1 MKEHSDKE
9 KRYDNIVAI
18 VDAFGRCVSTG
29 IAVIDM
35 DAENFL
41 CVSDNYAR
49 LTHSS
54 VERIKEKGFKWFDDI
69 FDQESIRTLKA
80 MDSKFK
86 SVINKGE
93 TVSET
98 DFTFTCVLRLKNM
111 GKKNELVQYT
121 ITPICKGEDG
131 QMRLMLTT
139 MQYTHFKDQGHLKVE
154 NKEGLFFYDSVSSIW
169 TKQACLYVTE
179 SDSELLAYALRGLS
193 GKEIAEMKS
202 VSDEAI
208 KSQKGRMYDRYGV
221 SSIEEAIGRLFNM
234 GMQCVHWLRKLNK
247 K

>member
-1 MKEHSDKE
+1 MEEYNDKE
-9 KRYDNIVAI
+9 ERYNNIVAI

-41 CVSDNYAR
+41 CVSENYAR
-49 LTHSS
+49 LTHSC

-80 MDSKFK
+80 IDSKFK
-86 SVINKGE
+86 SVIDKGE
-93 TVSET
+93 TVSEA
-98 DFTFTCVLRLKNM
+98 DFTFTCVLRFKNT

-121 ITPICKGEDG
+121 ITPICKGEDE

-139 MQYTHFKDQGHLKVE
+139 MQYTHFKDQGHLKAG
-154 NKEGLFFYDSVSSIW
+154 NKEGLFFYDPVTNIW
-169 TKQACLYVTE
+169 TKQSLLNVTE
-179 SDSELLAYALRGLS
+179 SESELLAYALRGFS

>member
-1 MKEHSDKE
+1 MKEYNDKE
-9 KRYDNIVAI
+9 DRYDNIVAM
-18 VDAFGRCVSTG
+18 VDAFGRCVSAG
-29 IAVIDM
+29 IAVIDI
-35 DAENFL
+35 DEENFL

-69 FDQESIRTLKA
+69 FDQESIRTLKVI
-80 MDSKFK
+80 DSKFK

-93 TVSET
+93 TVYET

-111 GKKNELVQYT
+111 GTKNALVQYT

-139 MQYTHFKDQGHLKVE
+139 MQFTHFKDQGHLKAGS
-154 NKEGLFFYDSVSSIW
+154 KEGLFFYDSVTNTW
-169 TKQACLYVTE
+169 TKRAHLHVTE
-179 SDSELLAYALRGLS
+179 SETDLLAYALRGLS

-202 VSDEAI
+202 VSGEAI

-221 SSIEEAIGRLFNM
+221 SSMEEAIGRLFNI
-234 GMQCVHWLRKLNK
+234 GMQCVHWLRRLNNK
-247 K
+247 